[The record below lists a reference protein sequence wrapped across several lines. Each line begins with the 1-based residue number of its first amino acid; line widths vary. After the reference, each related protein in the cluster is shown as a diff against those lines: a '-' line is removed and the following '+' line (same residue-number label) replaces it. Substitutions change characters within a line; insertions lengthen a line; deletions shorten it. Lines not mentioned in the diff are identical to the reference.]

1 MIDRLNRLFRVN
13 RGEWPKLVQFGLF
26 GFLLQMGLGIGFSAG
41 DAAFLSHVGADK
53 LPVIFMLTPLVML
66 FYTGIFSVLM
76 VRYSIDQMVTMTLLL
91 LVAGGLTLWALL
103 GSTGGNPTLYYAL
116 KLYLAMWYIGIYS
129 LFWNYTDAYFDIQ
142 DAKRLFPLF
151 AAFCALGTAAG
162 AMIVSLTAAVIPIH
176 GFMALWAAIAL
187 ATIPLA
193 RMLGRRWQQIAEND
207 ADAGDEPQ
215 GVRAQLT
222 MLANSFRTSRYTVA
236 LTATLF
242 VTLLMTNLA
251 EFQYSTVLQAGRS
264 EAQLAALF
272 GALYAGSNI
281 FNLIVCLFVFN
292 RLVSRFG
299 VRNVAF
305 ILPLTYFATFG
316 LFFLSGGYAAAIAA
330 FFAYHAVL
338 TSIEYNN
345 QNLLFNAVPSAIK
358 RPLRTVIEGMCEPL
372 ASLIAGAFLL
382 YAATRLDLREL
393 SGIGVILGAA
403 LIAVVV
409 LLRQLYPAAMTANMR
424 RGWLNFGDP
433 AFAAPAFTPTAAARL
448 ESDAQSQDAV
458 RADRA
463 RSLLGL
469 ANAAQTPPENGDTV
483 DGLVAALRDGDDRAL
498 GRLHDIATADDIHLV
513 PLLAD
518 RLGGFSR
525 SQRQKAIALIGRIGD
540 VEAIPGVLTAART
553 LAPRDRRAI
562 AAMLAGLGDTAIPHL
577 VAALRDRRRDYSERS
592 IAAHA
597 LAELSYAQFDAQL
610 GRLVDRE
617 LTDARALIEGAARTA
632 DGSAALTLLL
642 RARRERA
649 EASIDFVLELLALG
663 GLLPNFDLLI
673 VSLHSSNPKV
683 RGNALEAIESGV
695 GHALFRKIDAIL
707 HARGDSTGSADID
720 LIALAEAGLG
730 SGQWLETA
738 AALQI
743 LHDRLPPAAFA
754 RQASRLVQ
762 ADMPAMLRR
771 QLRRL
776 LGLANDDGPDM
787 LALVDALSHMPG
799 FSAATLRALT
809 DLAAAARRARPDRPA
824 VHGTAAGDDFWIAN
838 DDILE
843 VASRHPDLALVM
855 LRVQDGRAHAA

>member
-66 FYTGIFSVLM
+66 VYTGIFSVLM
-76 VRYSIDQMVTMTLLL
+76 VRYSIDRMVTMTLLL

-116 KLYLAMWYIGIYS
+116 KLYLAMWYIGLYS

-162 AMIVSLTAAVIPIH
+162 AMIVSLSAAIIPIH

-215 GVRAQLT
+215 GVRAQLA

-264 EAQLAALF
+264 EAELAALF
-272 GALYAGSNI
+272 GALYAASNI
-281 FNLIVCLFVFN
+281 FNLIICLFVFN

-299 VRNVAF
+299 VRNIAF

-393 SGIGVILGAA
+393 SGIGIILGAV

-433 AFAAPAFTPTAAARL
+433 AFRTPAFAPDAAARL
-448 ESDAQSQDAV
+448 QGDAQSGD
-458 RADRA
+458 RAA

-469 ANAAQTPPENGDTV
+469 ADSAPTASEASLDALAASLRNGD
-483 DGLVAALRDGDDRAL
+483 DSALDAL
-498 GRLHDIATADDIHLV
+498 HAIATADDIHLV

-518 RLGGFSR
+518 RLGSLPR
-525 SQRQKAIALIGRIGD
+525 SQRHKAIALIGRIGD
-540 VEAIPGVLTAART
+540 VEAIPGILTAARS

-592 IAAHA
+592 IAAHG
-597 LAELSYAQFDAQL
+597 LATLSYAQFDAQL
-610 GRLVDRE
+610 GALVNRE
-617 LTDARALIEGAARTA
+617 LADARALIEGAARAA
-632 DGSAALTLLL
+632 DGAAALSLLL

-649 EASIDFVLELLALG
+649 GAAVDFVLELLALG

-707 HARGDSTGSADID
+707 HAHSQTAAAADVDIA
-720 LIALAEAGLG
+720 ALAGAALD
-730 SGQWLETA
+730 SGQPIETA
-738 AALQI
+738 AALQ
-743 LHDRLPPAAFA
+743 LLYDRLPPAAFA
-754 RQASRLVQ
+754 RQTSRLVH
-762 ADMPAMLRR
+762 ADMPLVLRR
-771 QLRRL
+771 QLLAL
-776 LGLANDDGPDM
+776 LGLERDDGPDM
-787 LALVDALSHMPG
+787 LALVDALSRMPR
-799 FSAATLRALT
+799 FSAATLRALA
-809 DLAAAARRARPDRPA
+809 DLAGSARRTPPERLA
-824 VHGTAAGDDFWIAN
+824 VHGTAAGHDFWIAT
-838 DDILE
+838 DD
-843 VASRHPDLALVM
+843 VMDTATRHPDLALVM
-855 LRVQDGRAHAA
+855 LRMQDGRVHAA

>member
-1 MIDRLNRLFRVN
+1 MIDSLNRLFRVN

-76 VRYSIDQMVTMTLLL
+76 VRFSIDQMVTMTLLL
-91 LVAGGLTLWALL
+91 LVAGGVTLWALL
-103 GSTGGNPTLYYAL
+103 GSTGGNPALYYAL
-116 KLYLAMWYIGIYS
+116 KLYLAMWYIGLYS

-162 AMIVSLTAAVIPIH
+162 AMIVNLSAAIVPIH

-187 ATIPLA
+187 GTIPLA
-193 RMLGRRWQQIAEND
+193 RMLGRRWQQIAESD
-207 ADAGDEPQ
+207 ADAGDAPQ
-215 GVRAQLT
+215 GVRAQLA
-222 MLANSFRTSRYTVA
+222 MLASSFRTSRYTVA

-264 EAQLAALF
+264 EAELAALF
-272 GALYAGSNI
+272 GALYAASNI
-281 FNLIVCLFVFN
+281 FNLIICLFVFN

-299 VRNVAF
+299 VRNIAF
-305 ILPLTYFATFG
+305 ILPLTYFAAFG

-393 SGIGVILGAA
+393 SGIGIILGAA
-403 LIAVVV
+403 LIAIVV
-409 LLRQLYPAAMTANMR
+409 LLRQLYPAAMSANMR

-433 AFAAPAFTPTAAARL
+433 ALAIPGFAPEAAAQL
-448 ESDAQSQDAV
+448 QSDARGEDAA
-458 RADRA
+458 RAQRA

-469 ANAAQTPPENGDTV
+469 AQSTPPGSECDV
-483 DGLVAALRDGDDRAL
+483 DHLFAALRDGDDDAL
-498 GRLHDIATADDIHLV
+498 DGLYDLATVDDIHLV

-518 RLGGFSR
+518 RLGSFPR
-525 SQRQKAIALIGRIGD
+525 DQRHKAISLIGRIGD
-540 VEAIPGVLTAART
+540 VEAIPDILTAART
-553 LAPRDRRAI
+553 LAPRDRRSI

-610 GRLVDRE
+610 GRLVDHE
-617 LTDARALIEGAARTA
+617 LTDARALIGGAAPLP

-707 HARGDSTGSADID
+707 HARGETVAETKVD
-720 LIALAEAGLG
+720 LVTLANAALD
-730 SGQWLETA
+730 SGQWIETA
-738 AALQI
+738 AALTI
-743 LHDRLPPAAFA
+743 LHDRLPLAAFT
-754 RQASRLVQ
+754 RQASQLVQ
-762 ADMPAMLRR
+762 AGMPAVLRR
-771 QLRRL
+771 HL
-776 LGLANDDGPDM
+776 LHLLDLESPGGPDIV
-787 LALVDALSHMPG
+787 ALVDALSGMPHL
-799 FSAATLRALT
+799 SAATLRALT
-809 DLAAAARRARPDRPA
+809 DLAGSACSVRPDRPA
-824 VHGTAAGDDFWIAN
+824 THGTAAGHDFWIAN
-838 DDILE
+838 DAIMDA
-843 VASRHPDLALVM
+843 ASRHPDLALVM

>member
-53 LPVIFMLTPLVML
+53 LPIIFMLTPLVML
-66 FYTGIFSVLM
+66 VYTGIFSVLM
-76 VRYSIDQMVTMTLLL
+76 VRFSIDQMVTTTLLL
-91 LVAGGLTLWALL
+91 LVIGGLLLWALL

-116 KLYLAMWYIGIYS
+116 KLYLAMWYIGLYS

-162 AMIVSLTAAVIPIH
+162 AMIVNLTAAAIPIH

-193 RMLGRRWQQIAEND
+193 RMLGRRWQQIAESD

-215 GVRAQLT
+215 GVGAQLAL
-222 MLANSFRTSRYTVA
+222 LANSFRTSRYTVA

-251 EFQYSTVLQAGRS
+251 EFQYSTVLQVGRS
-264 EAQLAALF
+264 EAELAALF
-272 GALYAGSNI
+272 GALYAASNI

-299 VRNVAF
+299 VRNIAF

-433 AFAAPAFTPTAAARL
+433 ALTAPTFTPDAAARL
-448 ESDAQSQDAV
+448 QSDARSG
-458 RADRA
+458 DRA
-463 RSLLGL
+463 AQSLLGPTYSASTASEGDVDAL
-469 ANAAQTPPENGDTV
+469 IMALRNGDDSAL
-483 DGLVAALRDGDDRAL
+483 DGL
-498 GRLHDIATADDIHLV
+498 HDLATADDIHLV

-518 RLGGFSR
+518 RLGLFPR
-525 SQRQKAIALIGRIGD
+525 SQRQMAIALIGRIGD
-540 VEAIPGVLTAART
+540 VEAIPGILTAART

-577 VAALRDRRRDYSERS
+577 VAGLRDRRRDYSERS

-597 LAELSYAQFDAQL
+597 LAELSYAQFNAQL
-610 GRLVDRE
+610 ERLVDRE
-617 LTDARALIEGAARTA
+617 LTDARALIEGAASTV
-632 DGSAALTLLL
+632 DGSAALTLLF

-649 EASIDFVLELLALG
+649 EASIDFTLELLALG

-707 HARGDSTGSADID
+707 HPRGEATSATEVDIV
-720 LIALAEAGLG
+720 ALAEAALD
-730 SGQWLETA
+730 SGRWIETA
-738 AALQI
+738 AALAI
-743 LHDRLPPAAFA
+743 LHDRLPPTGFA
-754 RQASRLVQ
+754 RQTSRLVR
-762 ADMPAMLRR
+762 ADMPAVLRR
-771 QLRRL
+771 QLLRL
-776 LGLANDDGPDM
+776 LGLENDDGPDM
-787 LALVDALSHMPG
+787 LALVDALSRMPG
-799 FSAATLRALT
+799 FSAATLRALA
-809 DLAAAARRARPDRPA
+809 DLAAAARAVIPDRPA
-824 VHGTAAGDDFWIAN
+824 IHGHAAGHDFWIAN
-838 DDILE
+838 DDIME